1 MNLPRG
7 AHMWTALIRLTS
19 TCLKT
24 EGSAGP
30 RKMWL
35 CQLPTQGGCFC
46 LRLDGCLWLR
56 LGSGGLG
63 RNSCSPCLLNHES
76 QGEDRE
82 ESTDSFHAAN

>member
-1 MNLPRG
+1 
-7 AHMWTALIRLTS
+7 MWTALICLTS

-46 LRLDGCLWLR
+46 LRLDGCLWQR
-56 LGSGGLG
+56 LGSGFG
-63 RNSCSPCLLNHES
+63 RNSSSPCLLNREG
-76 QGEDRE
+76 QGEECEDSKER
-82 ESTDSFHAAN
+82 TDKVHAFI